1 MEQGNTTQKI
11 IHVIATVE
19 IVEGKREEYL
29 TAFKELVP
37 LVLAEKGCIEY
48 GPFFDIQT
56 AIPI

>member
-1 MEQGNTTQKI
+1 MEQGNTKQKF
-11 IHVIATVE
+11 IHVIATIE

-29 TAFKELVP
+29 AAFEEVVP

-48 GPFFDIQT
+48 GTFVDIYT